1 MPHWGR
7 KWIVLGAL
15 LICGN
20 ASFAQ
25 REFTRAGLHLPSM
38 KDGLHLTSRN
48 CAGGVHLAAYD
59 GPQPFDMLNYKLD
72 LSLAMINDGFHGKMT
87 MTMRLK
93 ENVDSLSLNAVGL
106 TFDTLRVDGIPKSFA
121 FRSGTESFT
130 IFLGG
135 TRLVGDTVRIEIVY
149 RRTPGFPRPSSRQGY
164 YFFRDTI
171 GLPSNLGYT
180 FSEPYDARFWMPCY
194 DQPWD
199 KATSDINIT
208 VPTGYV
214 AASNGKLLGTT
225 NNGNGTTTWRWRERN
240 QIATYLMCLTVSQ
253 FTISSLP
260 YIKSTGDTI
269 PIQYYAWRTFTVG
282 GNTFT
287 DSANFAPFLPRVR
300 EMIQTFST
308 PFGDYPFDKYGMTT
322 IVPFGYL
329 GMEHQTISTIN
340 RYYATSE
347 WVVSHELAHQW
358 WGNNVT
364 CGTWADIWLNEG
376 FATYSEAL
384 WKEHIGGFPELKRY
398 MLDTLQRFQFG
409 SWQGAIYDPV
419 SQGFNLFDQ
428 VVYSKAGWVIHT
440 LRGVL
445 GDSLFFRTL
454 KAFQTRWAGKS
465 AVTAELK
472 AVVDSIAQRDMSWFF
487 NQWIYGRGW
496 PMYASR
502 FTWSADT
509 IRLTIQQ
516 QQQAG
521 WPTYTMPIRVR
532 AYYGA
537 QQRDYI
543 VHDSLRSQTFRLPL
557 NVQPDS
563 VVLDPDGWI
572 LKQIV
577 APTSVAEEKLPTE
590 FALYQNYPNPFNPK
604 TNIGFRV
611 QGSGLVVL
619 KILDLLGRE
628 VATLVNET
636 KPAGEYSIQF
646 DATNLASGIYY
657 YRLSAGS
664 FAATRK
670 MTLIR

>member
-1 MPHWGR
+1 MGACIR
-7 KWIVLGAL
+7 FIVIFLISGFGNWAGQAQPAL
-15 LICGN
+15 
-20 ASFAQ
+20 FKEQ
-25 REFTRAGLHLPSM
+25 
-38 KDGLHLTSRN
+38 TS
-48 CAGGVHLAAYD
+48 CARRGGQVLSYSYD

-72 LSLAMINDGFHGKMT
+72 VSLAMVNDGFEGKMT

-93 ENVDSLSLNAVGL
+93 ESVDSLALNAVGL
-106 TFDTLRVDGIPKSFA
+106 TFDTLRVDDVQKSFA
-121 FRSGTESFT
+121 FRPATESFT

-135 TRLVGDTVRIEIVY
+135 TRLVGETLRIEIVY

-164 YFFRDTI
+164 YFFHRDSV
-171 GLPSNLGYT
+171 GLPSHVGYT

-199 KATSDINIT
+199 KATSETHIT
-208 VPTGYV
+208 VPNGYV

-225 NNGNGTTTWRWRERN
+225 NNGNGTTTWHWREN
-240 QIATYLMCLTVSQ
+240 HQIATYLMCLTVSQ
-253 FTISSLP
+253 FTLSSLP
-260 YIKSTGDTI
+260 YIKLSGDTI
-269 PIQYYAWRTFTVG
+269 PIQYYSWRTFTSG
-282 GNTFT
+282 GTTYT

-300 EMIQTFST
+300 EMIQTLRAS
-308 PFGDYPFDKYGMTT
+308 FGEYPFDKYGMTT

-329 GMEHQTISTIN
+329 GMEHQSLSTIN
-340 RYYATSE
+340 RYFATSE
-347 WVVSHELAHQW
+347 WVVSHELGHQW
-358 WGNNVT
+358 WGDNVT

-376 FATYSEAL
+376 FATYTEAL

-428 VVYSKAGWVIHT
+428 VVYSKAGWVLHT

-445 GDSLFFRTL
+445 GDSTFFQTL

-465 AVTAELK
+465 AVTSEFK
-472 AVVDSIAQRDMSWFF
+472 AVVDSIAQREMSWFF

-509 IRLTIQQ
+509 LNLTIQQ
-516 QQQAG
+516 RQQAS
-521 WPTYTMPIRVR
+521 WPTYTMPMRVR
-532 AYYGA
+532 AYFGT

-543 VHDSLRSQTFRLPL
+543 VQDSLREQTFRLPL
-557 NVQPDS
+557 NTQPDS

-577 APTSVAEEKLPTE
+577 APTSVVEEKLPTE
-590 FALYQNYPNPFNPK
+590 FRLYQNYPNPFNP
-604 TNIGFRV
+604 TTSITFLIPVGTRHAVSLRV
-611 QGSGLVVL
+611 FDV
-619 KILDLLGRE
+619 LGRE
-628 VATLVNET
+628 IVNLVNET
-636 KPAGEYSIQF
+636 KPSGEYTIQF
-646 DATNLASGIYY
+646 DASNLASGIYY
-657 YRLSAGS
+657 YRLHAGL
-664 FAATRK
+664 FVETKK
-670 MTLIR
+670 MILIR